1 MPRAKDDDDLP
12 GGEESAAPKKPAKA
26 PPKAAPKAEEIEGE
40 AASAGVPAKPAHSA
54 RLVALAQSYN
64 ISQADIHSLTSEEL
78 MAEISYEQRRI
89 QAEQT
94 QRKSAEPPPAAPA
107 KPAAAA
113 EVDPLDEIE
122 EMLRA
127 GEITEKVARVMR
139 APLKENKALKE
150 KVSKIDEIEKR
161 EKDRSDKSLD
171 DAVNAAF
178 SELGE
183 RYSRFYGTGDLSDLK
198 QGTDEY
204 NRRVMTF
211 RNAGIEATDS
221 ERIIK
226 KKIAAVAKMT
236 YGEGIAPAAK
246 EEPAPASGYAAA
258 SPAPAKPAKKTKD
271 ELWAEAELA
280 RPSNRSGSPEPKGVH
295 AAKQA
300 VAKSMRDRGLEPGY
314 IGNGAED
321 DDLPGGP
328 D

>member
-1 MPRAKDDDDLP
+1 LARRY
-12 GGEESAAPKKPAKA
+12 
-26 PPKAAPKAEEIEGE
+26 EI
-40 AASAGVPAKPAHSA
+40 
-54 RLVALAQSYN
+54 AQS
-64 ISQADIHSLTSEEL
+64 DIDALTSEEL
-78 MAEISYEQRRI
+78 MVEIEYAQRSES
-89 QAEQT
+89 AKLA
-94 QRKSAEPPPAAPA
+94 QRVAEPPPAAPA

-183 RYSRFYGTGDLSDLK
+183 RYSRFYGTGDLSELK

-226 KKIAAVAKMT
+226 KKILAVAKMT
-236 YGEGIAPAAK
+236 YGEGIAPAAGAAADT
-246 EEPAPASGYAAA
+246 APASGYAAGA
-258 SPAPAKPAKKTKD
+258 VAPPKPAKKTKD

-314 IGNGAED
+314 IGNGQED

>member
-12 GGEESAAPKKPAKA
+12 GGDESTATRGATKKA
-26 PPKAAPKAEEIEGE
+26 PPKTPEKAVE
-40 AASAGVPAKPAHSA
+40 ADPEVPAKPTHSP
-54 RLVALAQSYN
+54 RLVALAQTYQ
-64 ISQADIHSLTSEEL
+64 ISQADIDAMTSEEL

-89 QAEQT
+89 AAEQQT
-94 QRKSAEPPPAAPA
+94 RKAAEPPPAAPV
-107 KPAAAA
+107 KPAAAVEA
-113 EVDPLDEIE
+113 DPLDEIE

-183 RYSRFYGTGDLSDLK
+183 RYSKFYGTGDLSDLK
-198 QGTDEY
+198 QGIDP
-204 NRRVMTF
+204 
-211 RNAGIEATDS
+211 TDS

-226 KKIAAVAKMT
+226 KKILAVAKMT

-258 SPAPAKPAKKTKD
+258 TPAKPAKKTKD
-271 ELWAEAELA
+271 ELWAEGELA

-300 VAKSMRDRGLEPGY
+300 VAKSMRDRGLEPGF
-314 IGNGAED
+314 IGNGTED